1 MKNLNNDWRDSET
14 MGSNG
19 CQFKY
24 ISCKV
29 NTIQCDKIS
38 SN

>member
-1 MKNLNNDWRDSET
+1 MKNLNNDSRD

-19 CQFKY
+19 CQLKY
-24 ISCKV
+24 IICKV

-38 SN
+38 NN